1 MFLDKKCPYCDKD
14 MKIKHFIQNTPCNHC
29 GNKHNVRFNKLIFI
43 VLFTTLFVL
52 STIIKELL
60 PYSKTISFFI
70 CFFILLIPHIA
81 LIILSLSPEKIEE

>member
-14 MKIKHFIQNTPCNHC
+14 MKIKHFIQNRPCNHC